1 MCGRIFHIH
10 SLVWGSLIF
19 MVEKWFK
26 NLQMKV
32 QFSSVIQSCPTL
44 CDPMN
49 RSTPGLPVHH
59 QMKRC
64 LEKENRLKDK
74 VLSSRDT
81 FQIQCSHSK
90 SLAFISFLCL
100 LPPSSGSQNVSCLQ
114 ETDTKEI
121 IKQVWIS
128 FYSISCSVLL
138 LLFSCVRLFA
148 TPWTAASQAS
158 LSFTIS
164 QNLLRC
170 MSIELVMPSNHLIL
184 CRPLQSL
191 SSPSAFSLSQQ
202 QGLFQWVSSSHQGG
216 QSIGAS
222 ASVLPVSIQDWFPLG
237 LIGLISLQS
246 KRLLRV
252 FSFYL
257 VSCFIPSFHSV
268 CYFRF
273 LKHSGFL

>member
-164 QNLLRC
+164 WRLFKL
-170 MSIELVMPSNHLIL
+170 MFIESVMPSNHLLL
-184 CRPLQSL
+184 CYLLLLLPSIFPSIGVFSNELALHIRWPKYWSF
-191 SSPSAFSLSQQ
+191 SFSISPSSEYS
-202 QGLFQWVSSSHQGG
+202 
-216 QSIGAS
+216 
-222 ASVLPVSIQDWFPLG
+222 
-237 LIGLISLQS
+237 GLISF
-246 KRLLRV
+246 RIDWFNLLAV
-252 FSFYL
+252 
-257 VSCFIPSFHSV
+257 
-268 CYFRF
+268 
-273 LKHSGFL
+273 

>member
-1 MCGRIFHIH
+1 
-10 SLVWGSLIF
+10 
-19 MVEKWFK
+19 
-26 NLQMKV
+26 
-32 QFSSVIQSCPTL
+32 
-44 CDPMN
+44 MN

-64 LEKENRLKDK
+64 SEKENRLKDK

-148 TPWTAASQAS
+148 TPWTAARQAS
-158 LSFTIS
+158 LSITS
-164 QNLLRC
+164 SRSLLKLTS
-170 MSIELVMPSNHLIL
+170 MQPSH
-184 CRPLQSL
+184 PL
-191 SSPSAFSLSQQ
+191 SSPSPPAFNPSQQ
-202 QGLFQWVSSSHQGG
+202 HGPFKGVSSSHQVAKVLELQFQH
-216 QSIGAS
+216 QSFQRI
-222 ASVLPVSIQDWFPLG
+222 
-237 LIGLISLQS
+237 
-246 KRLLRV
+246 
-252 FSFYL
+252 
-257 VSCFIPSFHSV
+257 
-268 CYFRF
+268 FRTDF
-273 LKHSGFL
+273 L

>member
-1 MCGRIFHIH
+1 
-10 SLVWGSLIF
+10 
-19 MVEKWFK
+19 
-26 NLQMKV
+26 
-32 QFSSVIQSCPTL
+32 
-44 CDPMN
+44 MN

-64 LEKENRLKDK
+64 LERENRLKDK

-164 QNLLRC
+164 RMLAQTHVHWVRDAIQSSC
-170 MSIELVMPSNHLIL
+170 
-184 CRPLQSL
+184 SL
-191 SSPSAFSLSQQ
+191 SSPSPPALNLSQH
-202 QGLFQWVSSSHQGG
+202 QGLF
-216 QSIGAS
+216 
-222 ASVLPVSIQDWFPLG
+222 
-237 LIGLISLQS
+237 
-246 KRLLRV
+246 K
-252 FSFYL
+252 
-257 VSCFIPSFHSV
+257 
-268 CYFRF
+268 
-273 LKHSGFL
+273 